1 MATHSQEETHNSK
14 LLHDKKMVWTS
25 YQALQLLRFTSK
37 RQASK
42 IFSFESQWDLHPRD
56 PPGYSKQETI
66 LKFSLGFCPLGIIFN
81 LKDKKP

>member
-1 MATHSQEETHNSK
+1 MVTNNQKETQKPMPIPDGFIHLAS
-14 LLHDKKMVWTS
+14 
-25 YQALQLLRFTSK
+25 QLLRPEIEIESP
-37 RQASK
+37 K